1 MERIRTME
9 KLKVGIIGCG
19 RISSVYRDAFIK
31 LSDLI
36 DVVVAIDKDIDRA
49 KQFANYFPGCIFADK
64 LTSVPALSSLD
75 VMQVLTPHF
84 LHKEHVIQCLE
95 SGINVLT
102 EKPIAIRME
111 DAYEMCDVAKKT
123 GKKLGVIFQNRYITG
138 VQQAKKLLLEGR
150 FGRVTG
156 AWSSL
161 NWWRPPSY
169 YDCDWKGSWDKEG
182 GGVVI
187 DQAIHSIDLVRY
199 LMGCEVKSVKGHID
213 TRVLT
218 HIEVED
224 VADAAITFENGA
236 VYSFYACNYF
246 TSNSPV
252 QIKVSAENGS
262 ISLNGDTVT
271 IQLDGEETVIENNS
285 DDLKEEHAYWGKCH
299 LDQIKDFYH
308 CITNNRPVPIA
319 PEDATKTL
327 EIVLSIYRSSREGK
341 EVVLL

>member
-1 MERIRTME
+1 MK

-19 RISSVYRDAFIK
+19 RISSVYRDAFAK

-36 DVVVAIDKDIDRA
+36 DVVVAVDKDIERA
-49 KQFANYFPGCIFADK
+49 KQFANYFPGCVFTDK
-64 LTSVPALSSLD
+64 LTNVTAKSLD
-75 VMQVLTPHF
+75 VMHVLTPHF

-102 EKPIAIRME
+102 EKPIAISME
-111 DAYEMCDVAKKT
+111 DAYEMCEVAKKT
-123 GKKLGVIFQNRYITG
+123 GKKLGVIFQNRYIDG
-138 VQQAKKLLLEGR
+138 IVQAKKLLLEGR
-150 FGRVTG
+150 LGKVTG

-169 YDCDWKGSWDKEG
+169 YDCDWKGYWDKEG

-199 LMGCEVKSVKGHID
+199 LIGCEVESVKGHID
-213 TRVLT
+213 TRVLSQ
-218 HIEVED
+218 IEVED

-246 TSNSPV
+246 TSNSPI
-252 QIKVSAENGS
+252 QIMISTENGS
-262 ISLNGDTVT
+262 ISLSGETVT
-271 IQLDGEETVIENNS
+271 IKQGGEETVIENMS
-285 DDLKEEHAYWGKCH
+285 EGGKEEHAYWGKCH
-299 LDQIKDFYH
+299 LDQIKDYYN
-308 CITNNRPVPIA
+308 CLLNNQPVPFA

-327 EIVLSIYRSSREGK
+327 EIVLAIYRSSREGK
-341 EVVLL
+341 KIILKES